1 MKGVLGLGLFCLSTA
16 VATQTEPQPP
26 LMIIGDAIVLPL
38 SAVPASAEQG
48 EQVFVS
54 RDGGHCV
61 LCHRVSGLTAPF
73 QGNMGPA
80 LDDIGDRLS
89 PEQIRLRIAD
99 ASVLNAQTIMQPFY
113 RIHDLHRV
121 EEKYQRRTALSGV
134 QIEHL
139 VAYLA
144 QLRSD
149 AG

>member
-1 MKGVLGLGLFCLSTA
+1 MKWVLGLGLFCLSTA
-16 VATQTEPQPP
+16 VATQTAPQPP
-26 LMIIGDAIVLPL
+26 SIIIGDAIVVPL
-38 SAVPASAEQG
+38 SAVPASARQG
-48 EQVFVS
+48 EQIFVS

-99 ASVLNAQTIMQPFY
+99 ASLLNAQTIMPSYY
-113 RIHDLHRV
+113 RTKGLHRV
-121 EEKYQRRTALSGV
+121 DERYKGRTALSGA

-139 VAYLA
+139 VTYLA
-144 QLRSD
+144 QLRRQN
-149 AG
+149 